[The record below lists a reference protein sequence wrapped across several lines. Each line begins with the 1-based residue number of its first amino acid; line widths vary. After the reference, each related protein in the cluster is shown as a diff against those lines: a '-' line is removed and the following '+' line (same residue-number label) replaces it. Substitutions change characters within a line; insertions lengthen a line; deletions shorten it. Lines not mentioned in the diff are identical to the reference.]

1 MDRTDTIDDA
11 AVEALYAELERPV
24 YNVVFRWVWDREEAR
39 EVVQEAFVRLW
50 RMRARVEP
58 ATVRPLLYR
67 IAVNLAANRRR
78 WRRLRRVV
86 ALDRAPAAAAAP
98 APQRGADE
106 ALEREQRQAAVR
118 DAVEA
123 LPERLRRV
131 VTLCELAGL
140 SYADVAAI
148 LEIPAGTVASRRNA
162 AMERLRSVL
171 DDEVG
176 GAAARRARVR

>member
-1 MDRTDTIDDA
+1 VDRVETIDDA

-67 IAVNLAANRRR
+67 IAVNLASNRRR

-86 ALDRAPAAAAAP
+86 ALERAPAAAP
-98 APQRGADE
+98 APSRAADE
-106 ALEREQRQAAVR
+106 AMEREQRQAAVR
-118 DAVEA
+118 SAVEA

-140 SYADVAAI
+140 SYAEVAAI

-171 DDEVG
+171 DDEAG